1 LQTLKPFVIVDVDF
15 KRQQLLKKLADYQA
29 LEDDEQTL
37 LRLYE
42 LNQEINVFMD
52 VCNPSTVMYRKPDDE
67 NNAEF
72 YQKAM
77 NEHQVVCKS
86 KFLWTVNL
94 SLNGLSI

>member
-52 VCNPSTVMYRKPDDE
+52 VCSPSTVMYRKPDDE